1 LQRVRAACVEN
12 CPWYLFA
19 APDSRTKAWVVKKYV
34 REHKCERDW
43 VLKQFTAKYLAANY
57 LEKFRAD
64 DKMSLKNFARIIE
77 QDFNMNASRSKLE
90 RARRIALKQIN
101 GDELAQYNLL

>member
-1 LQRVRAACVEN
+1 VEEEAPICSDDDSDDSEWDEDWVDSDNEFAEVREN

-57 LEKFRAD
+57 LEKCESTYYYSHFI
-64 DKMSLKNFARIIE
+64 S
-77 QDFNMNASRSKLE
+77 
-90 RARRIALKQIN
+90 IN
-101 GDELAQYNLL
+101 